1 MKDVSEKDPLLY
13 RMIARTVWLLSPKYT
28 VEGAENLH
36 FPVFDD
42 RVIGVSREKTGLPVP
57 PTPIPP
63 MAPSDF
69 AVILCDSAN
78 GSTVRGVE
86 PEMIDTNMPEE
97 IPAPQAPQKPH
108 APPGTFFPRFIISE
122 RAFSRSISPP
132 AFR

>member
-1 MKDVSEKDPLLY
+1 MQQ
-13 RMIARTVWLLSPKYT
+13 R
-28 VEGAENLH
+28 G
-36 FPVFDD
+36 
-42 RVIGVSREKTGLPVP
+42 P
-57 PTPIPP
+57 PTSP

-78 GSTVRGVE
+78 GSTLRGVE

-132 AFR
+132 AFRYAVRSAAPTMTWCSGPCMWQNGSAIIFSRIRTGSFDVSLRHRPTIASIPAV